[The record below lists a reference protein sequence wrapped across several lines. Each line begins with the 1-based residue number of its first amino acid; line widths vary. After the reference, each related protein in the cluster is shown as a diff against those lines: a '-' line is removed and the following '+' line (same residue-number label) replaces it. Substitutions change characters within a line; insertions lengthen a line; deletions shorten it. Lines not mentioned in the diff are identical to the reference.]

1 MGTSTFFSPP
11 CEYIPIID
19 LSHNRKTA
27 QHVINHKPNEKR
39 ECPDRYSNS
48 ESQLRRILEDRR
60 PTHSSNVRSKEHQFS
75 QEPTKHPFRR
85 QVLGMLVLPV
95 MEYSLMINDSS
106 HTTTGDET
114 DVRAF
119 AESVLGAGRKAD
131 SFVEAALAM
140 LDGDAHTIR
149 KGWYVVPLEEPGF

>member
-1 MGTSTFFSPP
+1 MAPRSFPRQAA
-11 CEYIPIID
+11 D
-19 LSHNRKTA
+19 AK
-27 QHVINHKPNEKR
+27 
-39 ECPDRYSNS
+39 
-48 ESQLRRILEDRR
+48 
-60 PTHSSNVRSKEHQFS
+60 NVNGQGPAKD
-75 QEPTKHPFRR
+75 PFRR